1 MPAGDDIN
9 SSDSVTK
16 AARDSKSTRSTK
28 STKGTQTRQSIR
40 TKALTLFNEAG
51 ACFSTTHD
59 IAAAVGISP
68 GNLYY
73 HFRSREEIILEIFDE
88 FVGTSQGYLSTPANF
103 TGRSPVEALIP
114 WFHLMWDYRFL
125 YRERILLIDRDP
137 VLRERWM
144 QSQER
149 SLKLLMPVA
158 RLCEAQGI
166 VNPLGDDAHVSR
178 ILTNSIIIGNSFI
191 SNFGDGSHAT
201 REAIEWGFRQI
212 AQYWLTY
219 HTEKWKPAVLR
230 YLNADLS
237 ESFVFRNG

>member
-1 MPAGDDIN
+1 MSAGDDIN
-9 SSDSVTK
+9 NSIGK
-16 AARDSKSTRSTK
+16 PAGRAASSKSS
-28 STKGTQTRQSIR
+28 KGTQTRQSIR
-40 TKALTLFNEAG
+40 QTALSLFNESG

-88 FVGTSQGYLSTPANF
+88 FFGASSGLFSNYALF

-114 WFHLMWDYRFL
+114 WFRLVWDYRFL

-144 QSQER
+144 RALDE
-149 SLKLLMPVA
+149 SLKFLIPIA

-166 VNPLGDDAHVSR
+166 VQPLGSDAHVSR
-178 ILTNSIIIGNSFI
+178 ILTNSQIIGNSFI
-191 SNFGDGSHAT
+191 SNYGDGSHAT

-230 YLNADLS
+230 YLDADLS